1 MKPIPDFT
9 DTELWVARTTV
20 RERYGQP
27 VPVELADSEL
37 RLDPESTTLTVCP
50 TLFWTERG
58 THFVIFKIDENRYKC
73 QFFYS
78 VKEQYG
84 TGRDVYDDLGE
95 CVTHVLQLQA
105 DHERQR
111 GLSADAPPEE

>member
-1 MKPIPDFT
+1 MKPIQDFT

-20 RERYGQP
+20 QERYGKS
-27 VPVELADSEL
+27 VSIELADSEL
-37 RLDPESTTLTVCP
+37 RLDPESTTLTFCP

-58 THFVIFKIDENRYKC
+58 TSFVIFKVGESRYKC

-78 VKEQYG
+78 PNEQYG

-111 GLSADAPPEE
+111 GLSAEVPPRR